1 MRLTR
6 SKNKTY
12 QLRLLEA
19 YPLCQICE
27 KQQSIECHHVRYGRF
42 GADKDDSKQIAVCRE
57 CHQWWRRN
65 QELEILQRAG
75 EISELNRQ
83 VPFVLMPS
91 YTITDETTKQGF
103 RTIREIRYIA
113 DFTYRLKNG
122 KRIIEDVKGVQT
134 EVFKIK
140 RKLLE
145 RKIALGVIEGEFRI
159 Y

>member
-1 MRLTR
+1 MRIGNV
-6 SKNKTY
+6 SAIVKNK
-12 QLRLLEA
+12 
-19 YPLCQICE
+19 
-27 KQQSIECHHVRYGRF
+27 YGNKKTKGF
-42 GADKDDSKQIAVCRE
+42 DSAKE
-57 CHQWWRRN
+57 WRRN
-65 QELEILQRAG
+65 QELEIMQRAG

-83 VPFVLMPS
+83 VPFTLMPS

-103 RTIREIRYIA
+103 RTVREIRYIA
-113 DFTYRLKNG
+113 DFTYIKNG
-122 KRIIEDVKGVQT
+122 KRIIEDVKGMQT

>member
-1 MRLTR
+1 MRIGNVSAVK
-6 SKNKTY
+6 SKYGNKKT
-12 QLRLLEA
+12 
-19 YPLCQICE
+19 
-27 KQQSIECHHVRYGRF
+27 KGF
-42 GADKDDSKQIAVCRE
+42 DSAKE
-57 CHQWWRRN
+57 WRRN
-65 QELEILQRAG
+65 QELEIMQRAG

-83 VPFVLMPS
+83 VPFTLMPS
-91 YTITDETTKQGF
+91 YTIADETTRQGF
-103 RTIREIRYIA
+103 RTVREIRYIA
-113 DFTYRLKNG
+113 DFTYIKNG

>member
-1 MRLTR
+1 MRIGNVSVNVR
-6 SKNKTY
+6 NKYHNRKT
-12 QLRLLEA
+12 
-19 YPLCQICE
+19 
-27 KQQSIECHHVRYGRF
+27 KGF
-42 GADKDDSKQIAVCRE
+42 DSAKE
-57 CHQWWRRN
+57 WRRN
-65 QELEILQRAG
+65 QELEALQRAG

-91 YTITDETTKQGF
+91 YTISDETTKQGF
-103 RTIREIRYIA
+103 RTVREIRYIA
-113 DFTYRLKNG
+113 DFTYRLKDG
-122 KRIIEDVKGVQT
+122 TRIIEDVKGMQT

>member
-1 MRLTR
+1 MRIGNVSAIVR
-6 SKNKTY
+6 SKYHNRKV
-12 QLRLLEA
+12 
-19 YPLCQICE
+19 
-27 KQQSIECHHVRYGRF
+27 KGF
-42 GADKDDSKQIAVCRE
+42 DSAKE
-57 CHQWWRRN
+57 WHRN
-65 QELEILQRAG
+65 QELETLQRAG

-91 YTITDETTKQGF
+91 YTIADETTKQGF
-103 RTIREIRYIA
+103 RTVREIRYIA

-122 KRIIEDVKGVQT
+122 KRIIEDVKGMQT
-134 EVFKIK
+134 DVFKIK

>member
-1 MRLTR
+1 MRIGNV
-6 SKNKTY
+6 SAIVKNKYHNRKT
-12 QLRLLEA
+12 
-19 YPLCQICE
+19 
-27 KQQSIECHHVRYGRF
+27 KGF
-42 GADKDDSKQIAVCRE
+42 DSAKE
-57 CHQWWRRN
+57 WRRN
-65 QELEILQRAG
+65 QELEALQRAG

-91 YTITDETTKQGF
+91 YTISDETTKQGF
-103 RTIREIRYIA
+103 RTVREIRYIA
-113 DFTYRLKNG
+113 DFTYRLKDG
-122 KRIIEDVKGVQT
+122 TRIIEDVKGMQT

>member
-1 MRLTR
+1 MRIGNVSAIVR
-6 SKNKTY
+6 SKYHNRKT
-12 QLRLLEA
+12 
-19 YPLCQICE
+19 
-27 KQQSIECHHVRYGRF
+27 KGF
-42 GADKDDSKQIAVCRE
+42 DSAKE
-57 CHQWWRRN
+57 WRRN
-65 QELEILQRAG
+65 QELETLQRAG

-91 YTITDETTKQGF
+91 FAITDETTKQGF

-113 DFTYRLKNG
+113 DSTYRLKNG
-122 KRIIEDVKGVQT
+122 KRIIEDVKGMQT

>member
-1 MRLTR
+1 MRIGNVSVNVR
-6 SKNKTY
+6 NKYHNRKT
-12 QLRLLEA
+12 
-19 YPLCQICE
+19 
-27 KQQSIECHHVRYGRF
+27 KGF
-42 GADKDDSKQIAVCRE
+42 DSTKE
-57 CHQWWRRN
+57 WRRN
-65 QELEILQRAG
+65 QELEIMQRAG

-91 YTITDETTKQGF
+91 YTIADETTKQGF
-103 RTIREIRYIA
+103 RTVREIRYIA
-113 DFTYRLKNG
+113 DFTYIKNG
-122 KRIIEDVKGVQT
+122 KRIIEDVKGMQT

>member
-1 MRLTR
+1 MRTGNVWA
-6 SKNKTY
+6 SKYHNRKT
-12 QLRLLEA
+12 
-19 YPLCQICE
+19 
-27 KQQSIECHHVRYGRF
+27 KGF
-42 GADKDDSKQIAVCRE
+42 DSAKE
-57 CHQWWRRN
+57 WRRN
-65 QELEILQRAG
+65 QELEALQRAG

-91 YTITDETTKQGF
+91 YTIADETTRQGF
-103 RTIREIRYIA
+103 RTVREIRYIA

-122 KRIIEDVKGVQT
+122 TRIIEDVKGMQT
-134 EVFKIK
+134 DVFKIK

>member
-1 MRLTR
+1 MRIGNVSVNVR
-6 SKNKTY
+6 NKYGNKKNK
-12 QLRLLEA
+12 
-19 YPLCQICE
+19 
-27 KQQSIECHHVRYGRF
+27 GF
-42 GADKDDSKQIAVCRE
+42 DSAKE
-57 CHQWWRRN
+57 WRRN
-65 QELEILQRAG
+65 QELEIMQKAG

-83 VPFVLMPS
+83 VPFVLMQS

>member
-1 MRLTR
+1 MKIGNVSEIVR
-6 SKNKTY
+6 SKYRNRKV
-12 QLRLLEA
+12 
-19 YPLCQICE
+19 
-27 KQQSIECHHVRYGRF
+27 KGF
-42 GADKDDSKQIAVCRE
+42 DSAKE
-57 CHQWWRRN
+57 WRRN
-65 QELEILQRAG
+65 QELEIMQRVG

-91 YTITDETTKQGF
+91 YTIADETTKQGF

-122 KRIIEDVKGVQT
+122 KRIIEDVKGMQT
-134 EVFKIK
+134 DVFKIK

>member
-6 SKNKTY
+6 SKYHNRKV
-12 QLRLLEA
+12 
-19 YPLCQICE
+19 
-27 KQQSIECHHVRYGRF
+27 KGF
-42 GADKDDSKQIAVCRE
+42 DSAKE
-57 CHQWWRRN
+57 WRRN
-65 QELEILQRAG
+65 QELEALQRAG

-91 YTITDETTKQGF
+91 YTISDETTKQGF

-122 KRIIEDVKGVQT
+122 KRIIEDVKGMQT